1 MMYETLNMKNMPHE
15 MGVTSIHEEIK
26 IIINSRIENS
36 TITANMKKIL
46 TFHLSK

>member
-26 IIINSRIENS
+26 IINSRIENS